1 MRQDVEMALSKSYI
15 SAFGYGSSIKK
26 AEEMLS
32 KDENVL
38 FVTPTEMT
46 VTYVNTRRKNT
57 THGVVFL
64 TNKRFLFCSKMI
76 DFQTDSIPI
85 NEIKS
90 IDSSGNGLVGGR
102 VEIHTA
108 TKTYNILVSYKVNNA
123 KQVQEIQQIFE
134 QALSDYNPQNTVV
147 SSQPNAIEQIEKLAA
162 LKDKGIICE
171 DEFNAKKAELLS
183 RL

>member
-1 MRQDVEMALSKSYI
+1 
-15 SAFGYGSSIKK
+15 
-26 AEEMLS
+26 
-32 KDENVL
+32 
-38 FVTPTEMT
+38 
-46 VTYVNTRRKNT
+46 
-57 THGVVFL
+57 
-64 TNKRFLFCSKMI
+64 MI

-90 IDSSGNGLVGGR
+90 IDSSGNGSVGGR

-162 LKDKGIICE
+162 LKDKGIISE
-171 DEFNAKKAELLS
+171 DEFNAKKSELLS